1 MTQVLTVVFLALF
14 GVSMASSLSE
24 PLVLNGLAQLVLFLV
39 VAVVPFLRTRRM
51 SYVDLAWPFGVAV
64 IGLVAVLVGDG
75 AVMRRTAVAAAYLFI
90 GLRMGVAALWMAVQT
105 GVIRRHE
112 FPRYR
117 FRRMLAERDH
127 PRRAE
132 LHLLNEIVLQGLA
145 NATVLAAPAMIMATN
160 PSGSVSALEIVGLA
174 LWLCGY
180 VTESTADAQKLA
192 FTRRAGETDVC
203 DVGLWRFS
211 RHPNYFGEWLVW
223 TGVAVAAVPSWLELR
238 DVEPTMVWVA
248 LGLSCLLV
256 PVVLYM
262 TLVLITGA
270 VPAEY
275 YSVRKRPDYRRYQR
289 TTSRFF
295 PWPPGSGEH
304 SGADR

>member
-1 MTQVLTVVFLALF
+1 M
-14 GVSMASSLSE
+14 
-24 PLVLNGLAQLVLFLV
+24 
-39 VAVVPFLRTRRM
+39 
-51 SYVDLAWPFGVAV
+51 
-64 IGLVAVLVGDG
+64 
-75 AVMRRTAVAAAYLFI
+75 
-90 GLRMGVAALWMAVQT
+90 
-105 GVIRRHE
+105 
-112 FPRYR
+112 
-117 FRRMLAERDH
+117 
-127 PRRAE
+127 
-132 LHLLNEIVLQGLA
+132 
-145 NATVLAAPAMIMATN
+145 
-160 PSGSVSALEIVGLA
+160 
-174 LWLCGY
+174 
-180 VTESTADAQKLA
+180 
-192 FTRRAGETDVC
+192 C

-238 DVEPTMVWVA
+238 DVESTMVWVA

-295 PWPPGSGEH
+295 PWPPRSGEH